1 MRVEKSCGAVV
12 FTRDNNEIKYLITK
26 QLNGVVGFPKGH
38 VEENETEE
46 ETALREVFEET
57 GLYVSL
63 IKGFRTE
70 DSHPIPGTD
79 IQKSIVYFLA
89 EYDGQTPIPQETEIG
104 KIYIVPFDDAMR
116 LFNYESS
123 KRILKEADDFLKSF
137 LKNIMKEQKYVS
149 NM

>member
-12 FTRDNNEIKYLITK
+12 FTRDNNEIKYIITE

-57 GLYVSL
+57 GLDVSL

-79 IQKSIVYFLA
+79 IQKHIVYFLA
-89 EYDGQTPIPQETEIG
+89 EYDGQTPVPQETEIG
-104 KIYIVPFDDAMR
+104 KICVVSFDDAMR

-123 KRILKEADDFLKSF
+123 KRILSEADNYLRELFNQISEK
-137 LKNIMKEQKYVS
+137 
-149 NM
+149 

>member
-1 MRVEKSCGAVV
+1 MIIEKSCGAVV
-12 FTRDNNEIKYLITK
+12 FLRTEDGIKYVITE

-57 GLYVSL
+57 GIDVRL
-63 IKGFRTE
+63 IEGFRTE

-79 IQKSIVYFLA
+79 IQKYIVYFLA
-89 EYDGQTPIPQETEIG
+89 EYDGQTPVPQETEIG
-104 KIYIVPFDDAMR
+104 KISVVPFDEAMR

-123 KRILKEADDFLKSF
+123 KRILKEADDFLMNSVT
-137 LKNIMKEQKYVS
+137 EDTEG
-149 NM
+149 

>member
-1 MRVEKSCGAVV
+1 MIIEKSCGAVV
-12 FTRDNNEIKYLITK
+12 FSRTEDGIKYVITE

-57 GLYVSL
+57 GLDVRL
-63 IKGFRTE
+63 IEGFRTE

-79 IQKSIVYFLA
+79 IQKYIVYFLA
-89 EYDGQTPIPQETEIG
+89 EYDGQTPVQQETEIG
-104 KIYIVPFDDAMR
+104 KISVVPFDEAMR

-123 KRILKEADDFLKSF
+123 KRILKEADDFLMNSVT
-137 LKNIMKEQKYVS
+137 EDTEG
-149 NM
+149 